1 MVTGWKKMIRLACL
15 WMLVPC
21 LVFMMTGCEGAQESG
36 QAESGSTSSQQV
48 LEAIQELSGRVGV
61 PAGDIKIISEKNV
74 TWPDGSLGCPQKGM
88 MYTQALVPGTLIV
101 LRFDDTEYEY
111 HSGGGRAPFY
121 CENPAS
127 PASAKSSAD

>member
-36 QAESGSTSSQQV
+36 QAESGSKSSQQV

-61 PAGDIKIISEKNV
+61 PAGGIKIISEKNV
-74 TWPDGSLGCPQKGM
+74 TWRDGSLGCPQKGM
-88 MYTQALVPGTLIV
+88 MYTQALVEGTLIV
-101 LRFDDTEYEY
+101 LRVEGRDYQY
-111 HSGGGRAPFY
+111 HSGQGRAPFY
-121 CENPAS
+121 CENPVG
-127 PASAKSSAD
+127 PASKSSAD